1 MNKKETKINTLLDF
15 LGIIFISIGGMCIN
29 EISKGCIDFYLC
41 IFSCS
46 FCLLLGIT
54 IIYIKYKIRK

>member
-1 MNKKETKINTLLDF
+1 MDGREIKKNTLLDF

-41 IFSCS
+41 IR
-46 FCLLLGIT
+46 LLVDVLLI
-54 IIYIKYKIRK
+54 